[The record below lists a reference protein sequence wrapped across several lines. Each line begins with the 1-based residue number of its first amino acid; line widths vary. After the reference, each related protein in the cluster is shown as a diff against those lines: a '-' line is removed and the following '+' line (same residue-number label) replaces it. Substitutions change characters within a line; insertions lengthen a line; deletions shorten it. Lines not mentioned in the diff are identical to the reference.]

1 MCVCVRACVCVCMH
15 ICVYNVLMIVQ
26 NIKKNIKK
34 YHHQFDAQ
42 DRLGRE
48 KASQVSTNV
57 AMTNLSGYFYVYIVV
72 ENYY

>member
-1 MCVCVRACVCVCMH
+1 MH
-15 ICVYNVLMIVQ
+15 ALMIHVLQ

-48 KASQVSTNV
+48 KASQVTIIMCTNMKV
-57 AMTNLSGYFYVYIVV
+57 SINAGLFYYRKLLVR
-72 ENYY
+72 EES